1 MKRIKQMAL
10 SLIMAASL
18 LGSIPLTAN
27 AATVSTSEF
36 GTMNYSLTRS
46 GSTVTA
52 KTSVTKTANKLITG
66 VEIQVNATGATVAT
80 ASVTKNNAKV
90 NDVIKVTNYSSSIKL
105 ACFSSHEARGTGS
118 VNIWRSSRKGI
129 ILLRLFLLGGM
140 K

>member
-1 MKRIKQMAL
+1 MKRVKQIAL

-66 VEIQVNATGATVAT
+66 VEIQVNATVAT

-90 NDVIKVTNYSSSIKL
+90 NDVIKVTNYSSSTKL

>member
-18 LGSIPLTAN
+18 LGSISLTAN

-80 ASVTKNNAKV
+80 
-90 NDVIKVTNYSSSIKL
+90 
-105 ACFSSHEARGTGS
+105 
-118 VNIWRSSRKGI
+118 RSEERRVGKEC
-129 ILLRLFLLGGM
+129 M
-140 K
+140 

>member
-90 NDVIKVTNYSSSIKL
+90 NDVIKVTYSSHYFSNYNWKKVVKL
-105 ACFSSHEARGTGS
+105 P
-118 VNIWRSSRKGI
+118 VNT
-129 ILLRLFLLGGM
+129 IL
-140 K
+140 